1 MSVEYDNYIHD
12 HIENLKH
19 GLEWMQQNL
28 VGLDGDA
35 ITEAVLNADQHD
47 ASKWTTDEYPAY
59 DAYFYGGN
67 KTYEVRNNFDKA
79 WLHHIH
85 NNPHHWQHWVLLED
99 DPNIGSIG
107 KALEMPLKYVY
118 EMIADWWTFSWR
130 NNNLLEMFSWYQSH
144 RDHMMLNVK
153 TRIIVER
160 ILHDIY
166 TVLSMQMKFE
176 HPETEIIAPEFLRTA
191 LYIPVESPYKYGI
204 EQTGEVIEH
213 SDKETEDAKYGVPE
227 QKKFPLPDADHVK
240 SAIRFFNYVDPKY
253 ESELAAAILARAK
266 EYGVKIGED
275 IEVGDENRFKNY
287 LPKKE
292 EKD

>member
-1 MSVEYDNYIHD
+1 MSVEYDNYIHE
-12 HIENLKH
+12 HIANLKQ

-28 VGLDGDA
+28 VKLDGDA
-35 ITEAVLNADQHD
+35 ITEAILNADQHD
-47 ASKWTTDEYPAY
+47 VSKWTIDEYPAY

-67 KTYEVRNNFDKA
+67 KTYEVMRDFNRA

-99 DPNIGSIG
+99 EPNIGSIG

-130 NNNLLEMFSWYQSH
+130 NGNLMEMFSWYQSH
-144 RDHMMLNVK
+144 RDRMMLNVK
-153 TRIIVER
+153 TRAVVEM

-166 TVLSMQMKFE
+166 TVLSMQMRFE
-176 HPETEIIAPEFLRTA
+176 YPETEIIMPEFLRTA
-191 LYIPVESPYKYGI
+191 FYIPAENQA

-213 SDKETEDAKYGVPE
+213 SDKDDDDTKYGVPE

-253 ESELAAAILARAK
+253 ESDLAAAILARAK

-275 IEVGDENRFKNY
+275 IEVGDANRFKNY

-292 EKD
+292 EEE

>member
-1 MSVEYDNYIHD
+1 MSVEYDNYIHE
-12 HIENLKH
+12 HIANLKR
-19 GLEWMQQNL
+19 GLEWMQQYL
-28 VGLDGDA
+28 VLDGDA
-35 ITEAVLNADQHD
+35 ITEAILDADQHD
-47 ASKWTTDEYPAY
+47 ASKWTTDEYDAY
-59 DAYFYGGN
+59 DAYFYGEV
-67 KTYEVRNNFDKA
+67 KSYEVTSNFDKA

-130 NNNLLEMFSWYQSH
+130 SGNLMDMFNWYQSH
-144 RDHMMLNVK
+144 RDLMMLNIK
-153 TRIIVER
+153 TRAIVEQ
-160 ILHDIY
+160 ILRDIY
-166 TVLSMQMKFE
+166 MILSMQMRFE
-176 HPETEIIAPEFLRTA
+176 HPETEIIMPEFVRTEDA
-191 LYIPVESPYKYGI
+191 VRMAINSQ
-204 EQTGEVIEH
+204 EQTGEVVEH
-213 SDKETEDAKYGVPE
+213 SDTKEDKEQYGVPE

-253 ESELAAAILARAK
+253 EAELAAAILARAE

-292 EKD
+292 EEE